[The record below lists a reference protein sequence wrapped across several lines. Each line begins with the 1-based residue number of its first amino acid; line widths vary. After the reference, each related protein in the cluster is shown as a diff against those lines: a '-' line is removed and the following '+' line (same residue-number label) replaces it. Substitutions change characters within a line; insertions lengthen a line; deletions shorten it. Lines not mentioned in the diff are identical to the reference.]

1 MVCLWLYD
9 IITKTGSFL
18 MKKINNIF
26 TIVFIG
32 LLILQSNCS
41 LEAAKKTSKTSNKQ
55 QSQQK
60 NDASSDSSVIY
71 VFPVDADKKPFK
83 PVKRVLTGIFTEKQQ
98 SKAVAEDKEKA
109 SEGGKLQRKEIP
121 SRKLNEKT
129 IAWVNTNSIYY
140 HDPYNNCLNIKERSW
155 AEDKKELLGLEP
167 CPDCFKK
174 LNKTPEF
181 IKKMSAAF
189 DVADSDKLLLNA
201 DFIEWIKKRFP
212 VEDMNF
218 ISGTKLLAYPN
229 LDMTSKGM
237 HQLAIEIQNAYLR
250 QTWRV
255 IEVIVKSKPDVVPY
269 VSSFSPTSE
278 LLGVTKNKLTG
289 NDDKNKNYKEPKKP
303 RLFQ

>member
-1 MVCLWLYD
+1 
-9 IITKTGSFL
+9 

-41 LEAAKKTSKTSNKQ
+41 LEAAKKSSKTSNKQ

-98 SKAVAEDKEKA
+98 SKAVAEEKEKN

-121 SRKLNEKT
+121 PRKLNEKT

-181 IKKMSAAF
+181 IKKESAAF

-278 LLGVTKNKLTG
+278 LLGVTKNKLTD

>member
-1 MVCLWLYD
+1 
-9 IITKTGSFL
+9 
-18 MKKINNIF
+18 MKKNNNFF
-26 TIVFIG
+26 TIFFIG
-32 LLILQSNCS
+32 LLIFQSNIS
-41 LEAAKKTSKTSNKQ
+41 LEAAKRNSNVAKKQ
-55 QSQQK
+55 QTQQK
-60 NDASSDSSVIY
+60 NEISSDGSVIY
-71 VFPVDADKKPFK
+71 VFPVETDKKPFK

-109 SEGGKLQRKEIP
+109 SENGKLQRKEIP
-121 SRKLNEKT
+121 PRKLNEKT
-129 IAWVNTNSIYY
+129 IAWVNSNSIYY
-140 HDPYNNCLNIKERSW
+140 HDPYNNCLNIQERSW

-181 IKKMSAAF
+181 IKKDSAAF
-189 DVADSDKLLLNA
+189 DVASSDKLLLNA
-201 DFIEWIKKRFP
+201 DFVEWVKKRFP

-278 LLGVTKNKLTG
+278 LLGVSKSKLTDD
-289 NDDKNKNYKEPKKP
+289 DDKNKNFKEPKKT
-303 RLFQ
+303 RLFH